1 MKLVLKRISFVI
13 FLLISAI
20 LVIYNTSGVP
30 QTEIPLPADSL
41 SSPSHIRALIKYQS
55 YYPFINYD
63 RNYIEYASA
72 SALDT
77 FFKKIPQTP
86 YRKLKILHF
95 GDSHL
100 QADILSGSIRNRL
113 EEILGY
119 GGRGLVFP
127 FKAAATH
134 SAYDYKTYCTGVWDY
149 TRNTQRD
156 AVYDM
161 GVIGATVHTTD
172 SGATFKFVFR
182 DGFIKGNY
190 TQLKLFCKQDSAS
203 YDLRMKYCD
212 QAAALYIDC
221 NNEHAGKSYIQ
232 IQLPKATDT
241 LEFFVH
247 KTDSSQHFFECYGLS
262 IESSGNSGVLY
273 NSTGIN
279 GAGYRSI
286 LKQRLFGAQL
296 AEMDPDLVIIDLG
309 ANDFFAGGYYA
320 ADIESNLRK
329 IIDIIHTASPEA
341 AIIVSNAQDI
351 YYRRKRDVV
360 ECKDF
365 SELTKKIAIEKHCA
379 YYNYYEVSGGKAS
392 MNKWFS
398 RGLAQSDK
406 VHLTT
411 PGYNVRGELFLNA
424 LLDSYLTYLLNPG
437 KDSLVASN
445 YLIDTTALKSYFVED
460 INFAAENKKV
470 VTEVYHEP
478 EVITE
483 GDNKIYYTIRS
494 GDNLGSIAQR
504 YGVSVRELQYWNGLS
519 GTKIIAGKSLVIYK
533 KGAAVQN
540 PPQQNNQVQTTK
552 PPVQNKPQATVQN
565 NQRNSYR
572 KVSHIVK
579 SGDSLWAI
587 AQKYNTTV
595 DAIKKANNLK
605 SDKLSIGQIL
615 LIP

>member
-1 MKLVLKRISFVI
+1 MKLFLKRIPFVI

-20 LVIYNTSGVP
+20 LVIYNTSGLP
-30 QTEIPLPADSL
+30 QREIPLPADSL
-41 SSPSHIRALIKYQS
+41 SSPSHIRGLIKYQS

-63 RNYIEYASA
+63 RNFIEYNSA
-72 SALDT
+72 TALDT

-86 YRKLKILHF
+86 FRKLKILHF

-100 QADILSGSIRNRL
+100 QADILAGGIRNRM

-127 FKAAATH
+127 FMAAATH
-134 SAYDYKTYCTGVWDY
+134 SAYDYKTACTGVWDY
-149 TRNTQRD
+149 TRNTQRE

-161 GVIGATVHTTD
+161 GVIGATIHTTD
-172 SGATFKFVFR
+172 TGATFKLVFR
-182 DGFIKGNY
+182 DGFIKENY
-190 TQLKLFCKQDSAS
+190 TRLKIYCKQDSAS
-203 YDLRMKYCD
+203 YDLCLKYCE
-212 QAAALYIDC
+212 QASTLHIDC
-221 NNEHAGKSYIQ
+221 NNPSAGKSYIQ
-232 IQLPKATDT
+232 INLPKSTDT

-247 KTDSSQHFFECYGLS
+247 KTDSTQHFFECYGLS
-262 IESSGNSGVLY
+262 IESSSDNGVLY

-279 GAGYRSI
+279 GAGYKSI

-296 AEMDPDLVIIDLG
+296 ADMDPDLVIVDLG
-309 ANDFFAGGYYA
+309 ANDFFAGGFYA
-320 ADIESNLRK
+320 PEIESNLRK
-329 IIDIIHTASPEA
+329 IIDIIQTAAPEA

-365 SELTKKIAIEKHCA
+365 SELTRRIAIEKNCA
-379 YYNYYEVSGGKAS
+379 YYNYYDVSGGKAS
-392 MNKWFS
+392 MNSWFK

-424 LLDSYLTYLLNPG
+424 LLNSYLTYLLNPG
-437 KDSLVASN
+437 KDSLLASQH
-445 YLIDTTALKSYFVED
+445 LVDTASLKSYFVEE
-460 INFAAENKKV
+460 INFGIENKKV

-478 EVITE
+478 EMITE

-504 YGVSVRELQYWNGLS
+504 YGVTVKELQYWNGLS
-519 GTKIIAGKSLVIYK
+519 GTKIIAGKALVIYK
-533 KGAAVQN
+533 KGAPQTTA
-540 PPQQNNQVQTTK
+540 PPVNTQVQTTK
-552 PPVQNKPQATVQN
+552 PPVTTKPPANTTN
-565 NQRNSYR
+565 RNSYR
-572 KVSHIVK
+572 KISHIVK
-579 SGDSLWAI
+579 SGDTLWGL
-587 AQKYNTTV
+587 AQKYHTTV
-595 DAIKKANNLK
+595 DAIKKVNSLK
-605 SDKLSIGQIL
+605 SDKLSIGQIV